1 MNIYH
6 HFYGEAFCYINN
18 ACILVLLLHDY
29 DNIADYCMFP
39 MADITNDPKFGGL
52 KQYKLIIS

>member
-6 HFYGEAFCYINN
+6 HFYREAFCYINN

-29 DNIADYCMFP
+29 NIDDYCMFP
-39 MADITNDPKFGGL
+39 MADIIDYPKFGGL